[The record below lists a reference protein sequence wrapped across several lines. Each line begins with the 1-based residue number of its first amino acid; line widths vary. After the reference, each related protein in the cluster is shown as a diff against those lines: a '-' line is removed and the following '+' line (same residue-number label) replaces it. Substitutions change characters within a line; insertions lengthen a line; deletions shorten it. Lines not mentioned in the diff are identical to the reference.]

1 MPACVLVL
9 GDPEPAEGPPWHVVA
24 VNISFY
30 MFSRVCLNARARFG
44 TNAGMTRSPPFANLT
59 PSFLHPDLDTEVLER
74 PVAMLAH
81 AAHCCANLLS
91 QFMTA

>member
-1 MPACVLVL
+1 MACSRGEYLFL
-9 GDPEPAEGPPWHVVA
+9 HVFKGFSKRSRSVRHKCRNDT
-24 VNISFY
+24 VSF
-30 MFSRVCLNARARFG
+30 
-44 TNAGMTRSPPFANLT
+44 FANLT